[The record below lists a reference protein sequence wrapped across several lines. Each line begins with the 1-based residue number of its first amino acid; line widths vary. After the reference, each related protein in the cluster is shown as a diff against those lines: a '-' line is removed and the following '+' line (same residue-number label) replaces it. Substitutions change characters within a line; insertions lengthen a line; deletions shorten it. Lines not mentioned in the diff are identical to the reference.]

1 MPHDVKDDFCTVV
14 LTISDNDP
22 VSPMVVE
29 KIISMK
35 VIAQKFPGVIVP
47 KIEKP
52 ITINEPVLKEMKVN

>member
-22 VSPMVVE
+22 VSPMFVE

-52 ITINEPVLKEMKVN
+52 ITIN